1 MSSATRRW
9 VPSMVFIRTLQSTEP
24 KHQRQSHAGPV
35 PGACDVFLGACG
47 ARAFLYAIAALS
59 RSNGRGLVC
68 AARGSFLARV
78 VAALGSDGEPVVAV
92 RARVYLNSAV
102 AARALRSGGF
112 VADSVLVADI
122 MSHGTADGIDLVQGF
137 G

>member
-1 MSSATRRW
+1 M
-9 VPSMVFIRTLQSTEP
+9 
-24 KHQRQSHAGPV
+24 
-35 PGACDVFLGACG
+35 
-47 ARAFLYAIAALS
+47 
-59 RSNGRGLVC
+59 
-68 AARGSFLARV
+68 
-78 VAALGSDGEPVVAV
+78 

-137 G
+137 GKKSNSSCPLGHGLQSSARAACLLFSENADRINCWTIFFLQTTDGLFQRFPAGIVFPIGHYE